1 MMNNILFHVANHWIA
16 GETYQGAI
24 QRAMKSSTLNIAS
37 IINLLGEDVT
47 DRRTIDLNA
56 DEYIH
61 ILTEINSIN
70 RLQCCISIKP
80 TQLGLTID
88 KTLFR
93 ERLTRV
99 LQVAKSFNN
108 FVWIDMESSTQKEET
123 IEAYLSS
130 RKEFDNVGIA
140 VQAYL
145 KKSQEDVHRL
155 LDGKAIIRLVK
166 GAYHETP
173 ELVYTHREQIS
184 QNFRTLMEMLFRS
197 GNMFALGTHDE
208 KLIEEAIKL
217 NEASD
222 AKFEFEM
229 LMGIRDKKKI
239 ELVSRGYRVSEY
251 IPYGTEWWAYSKR
264 RILEH
269 KSNILLLARSL
280 VSG

>member
-1 MMNNILFHVANHWIA
+1 
-16 GETYQGAI
+16 
-24 QRAMKSSTLNIAS
+24 MKSSTLNIAS

-47 DRRTIDLNA
+47 DQRTIDLNA

-61 ILTEINSIN
+61 ILTEINSIK

-145 KKSQEDVHRL
+145 KKSQEDAHRL

-208 KLIEEAIKL
+208 KLIEDAIKL

-239 ELVSRGYRVSEY
+239 ELISRGYRVSEY

>member
-1 MMNNILFHVANHWIA
+1 MNNILFHVANHWIA
-16 GETYQGAI
+16 GETYQDAI
-24 QRAMKSSTLNIAS
+24 QRAMKSGTLNIAS
-37 IINLLGEDVT
+37 IINLLGEEVT
-47 DRRTIDLNA
+47 DRQKIQLTT

-61 ILTEINSIN
+61 ILTEINSIK

-93 ERLTRV
+93 EQLTRI

-197 GNMFALGTHDE
+197 GKMFALGTHDE
-208 KLIEEAIKL
+208 KLIEDAIKL

-229 LMGIRDKKKI
+229 LMGIRDRKKN

-264 RILEH
+264 RLLEH